1 MPELHGNGNRGCHP
15 FGQACDSPSDDEALA
30 CCSMLLTITSTTPP
44 AGDLGFILHK
54 HPERVQEFSLPF
66 GRAHVFYPEAT
77 EEQTTAALLVE
88 IDPVSL
94 VKRRGRDLVLNDY
107 VNDRPYVASSFMS
120 VAIARVFGSALR
132 GKSEGHEDLVEQ
144 PLSLTAQVAVVASY
158 DGEEALHRLFEP
170 LGYAITAT
178 SHQLSERFESWGPSP
193 YYSLTLEGELPVRS
207 LLGHLYVLLPV
218 LDGAKHYW
226 VDESEIDKLLRFAD
240 EWLGD
245 HPERD
250 VITRRYLKGQRSLTN
265 AALERLLAEDSGLVD
280 QGGSVDSRV
289 EDSQRVPLNRLR
301 MMAVVEELNRLGAR
315 RILDLGCGDGRLID
329 ELLRDPSVAQI
340 TGMDVSVAALR
351 RAARRLRIDEMS
363 HRQRERLALMQGS
376 LTYNDKRLRGF
387 DAAAVVEVI
396 EHLDPWQLGS
406 FEQAVFAEARPG
418 AIVLTTPNAEYNVE
432 YEGMDAGSHRH
443 QDHRF
448 EWSRSELAEWAA
460 GVCERNGYSVEF
472 HGIGEESAAVGCPT
486 QMAVFRAGD
495 VRERQS

>member
-1 MPELHGNGNRGCHP
+1 M
-15 FGQACDSPSDDEALA
+15 
-30 CCSMLLTITSTTPP
+30 
-44 AGDLGFILHK
+44 
-54 HPERVQEFSLPF
+54 PF

-77 EEQTTAALLVE
+77 DERTTAALLVE
-88 IDPVSL
+88 IDPVAL

-132 GKSEGHEDLVEQ
+132 GKSEGHEDLVDR
-144 PLSLTAQVAVVASY
+144 PISITAQVAVVASY
-158 DGEEALHRLFEP
+158 DGEDALHRLFEP
-170 LGYAITAT
+170 LGYTVTAT
-178 SHQLSERFESWGPSP
+178 AHPLNERFESWGDSP
-193 YYSLTLEGELPVRS
+193 YYSLTLEGEVPVKS

-226 VDESEIDKLLRFAD
+226 VDESEIDKLLRSGE

-265 AALERLLAEDSGLVD
+265 AALERLLAEDVGLIDHDRVD
-280 QGGSVDSRV
+280 DSDG
-289 EDSQRVPLNRLR
+289 EDTRRVPLNRLR
-301 MMAVVEELNRLGAR
+301 MDAVVEELKRLGAR
-315 RILDLGCGDGRLID
+315 RILDLGCGEGRLIG
-329 ELLRDPSVAQI
+329 ELLRDPSVIHI

-351 RAARRLRIDEMS
+351 RAARRLRLDEMS

-376 LTYNDKRLRGF
+376 LTYRDKRLSGF

-406 FEQAVFAEARPG
+406 FEQALFGEARPG
-418 AIVLTTPNAEYNVE
+418 AVVLTTPNAEYNVE
-432 YEGMDAGSHRH
+432 YERLDAESHRH
-443 QDHRF
+443 HDHRF
-448 EWSRSELAEWAA
+448 EWSREELAEWAR

-472 HGIGEESAAVGCPT
+472 RGIGEESSTVGSPT

-495 VRERQS
+495 VGERQS